1 MPNWFVNNICHVIK
15 KQDLI
20 TRLDIYGILH
30 KLSYIINCYGMS
42 LQILL
47 NEPRLASFI
56 TSPEQVSYKFL
67 LK

>member
-1 MPNWFVNNICHVIK
+1 MPNCFVNNVCHVIK
-15 KQDLI
+15 KQDLT

-30 KLSYIINCYGMS
+30 KLSYNINCYGMS

-47 NEPRLASFI
+47 NEPRLARFI
-56 TSPEQVSYKFL
+56 TSPAQVSYKFL